1 MKITSLTQSDKNPGK
16 YCATF
21 EDGTKLAVTVAQI
34 ADYGLFTGRELDE
47 DAYAALV
54 SDVSSARIKAR
65 ALKILGKRSMS
76 RREITG
82 RLVGKGESEK
92 AAEETAD
99 WLERIGA
106 VNDAEYAELIVR
118 HYAARG
124 YGKARVKDEL
134 YRRGI
139 GRELWDDALEA
150 YPETDEKI
158 DAFLRSR
165 LSGRDAGRE
174 ALKRAADALYRRGFS
189 WDEISSAVER
199 YKSAY
204 PDQFTEAETGDFTD
218 ND

>member
-1 MKITSLTQSDKNPGK
+1 MAS
-16 YCATF
+16 A
-21 EDGTKLAVTVAQI
+21 
-34 ADYGLFTGRELDE
+34 
-47 DAYAALV
+47 AY
-54 SDVSSARIKAR
+54 
-65 ALKILGKRSMS
+65 S

-92 AAEETAD
+92 AAERRRIG
-99 WLERIGA
+99 WKRIGA

-118 HYAARG
+118 HYAARVR
-124 YGKARVKDEL
+124 KARVKDEL